1 MRTAK
6 ITKEKG
12 ELDYGVIKDKLLYL
26 FEAIANKLEREWSP
40 RYRHVNSGDIM
51 FFQMFRNAI
60 NYYNTILFI
69 CADIPKDPD
78 RKPIYSLSLP
88 PLTRTLFEQLSMFLF
103 LLVDIP
109 NFVPYLFTTGYTE
122 LRIELKHCV
131 KYHGT
136 EKNWKP
142 YIKHLKQRI
151 AEHEPKYK
159 LTKRQIA
166 NPVKT
171 IGRGPT
177 PGGLLRLLKDNRP
190 RAAIIPFIEYLNSW
204 LYREL
209 SGQAHQNV
217 LELAGKGAFFSIDQS
232 QFMFGRDWE
241 TTRRQ
246 ELEQYRQ
253 KQITVAITIMLAM
266 ATEIEVHFGYEQR
279 EKVMFLWTVLI
290 EYSDITK
297 DLWDTRYKALL
308 S

>member
-1 MRTAK
+1 MRTSK
-6 ITKEKG
+6 VTKEKG

-26 FEAIANKLEREWSP
+26 FEEIANKLEREWDP
-40 RYRHVNSGDIM
+40 RYRHVDSASIM
-51 FFQMFRNAI
+51 FLQMFRNAI
-60 NYYNTILFI
+60 NHYNTIFYI

-78 RKPIYSLSLP
+78 RKPVYSLSLP
-88 PLTRTLFEQLSMFLF
+88 PLTRTLFEQLTMFLF

-109 NFVPYLFTTGYTE
+109 NFVPYLFMTGYTE
-122 LRIELKHCV
+122 LRIELEHCV

-151 AEHEPKYK
+151 AEHETKYK

-166 NPVKT
+166 NPVKV

-177 PGGLLRLLKDNRP
+177 PGGLLILLKNNRP
-190 RAAIIPFIEYLNSW
+190 SAPIIPFIEYLKSW

-217 LELAGKGAFFSIDQS
+217 LELAGKGSFFSIDQA
-232 QFMFGRDWE
+232 QFMYGRDWE
-241 TTRRQ
+241 TTRKA

-253 KQITVAITIMLAM
+253 KQIIVAVTIMLAM
-266 ATEIEVHFGYEQR
+266 ATEIDVHFRYQQR

-297 DLWDTRYKALL
+297 DFWDTRYKALL
-308 S
+308 N

>member
-1 MRTAK
+1 
-6 ITKEKG
+6 
-12 ELDYGVIKDKLLYL
+12 
-26 FEAIANKLEREWSP
+26 
-40 RYRHVNSGDIM
+40 M

-60 NYYNTILFI
+60 NTYNTIFYI

-88 PLTRTLFEQLSMFLF
+88 PLTRTLFEQLTMFLF
-103 LLVDIP
+103 LLVDVP

-122 LRIELKHCV
+122 LRIELQHCI

-136 EKNWKP
+136 EKHWKP
-142 YIKHLKQRI
+142 YIKHLKNGI
-151 AEHEPKYK
+151 AEHETKYK

-190 RAAIIPFIEYLNSW
+190 RAPIIPFIEYLNSW

-209 SGQAHQNV
+209 SAQAHQNV
-217 LELAGKGAFFSIDQS
+217 LELAGKGAFFSIEQS

-253 KQITVAITIMLAM
+253 KQVIIAITMMLCY
-266 ATEIEVHFGYEQR
+266 GY
-279 EKVMFLWTVLI
+279 
-290 EYSDITK
+290 
-297 DLWDTRYKALL
+297 
-308 S
+308 